1 MRKMIREARKEDCE
15 RILELVI
22 ELAVY
27 EKEPDAVTVTLAQFI
42 EAGFGGK
49 PLWKAFVAEVDG
61 VVQGF
66 ALVYTRFSTWKG
78 QMVYLEDFYVTPN
91 YRKLKLGKQLFDTV
105 LAYAKAE
112 KFAGITWQVLD
123 WNQLA
128 IDFYE
133 KYPTQFEKYWW
144 NGKILF

>member
-1 MRKMIREARKEDCE
+1 MIREACKEDCE
-15 RILELVI
+15 RILELVV
-22 ELAVY
+22 ELAIY
-27 EKEPDAVTVTLAQFI
+27 EKEPNAVTVTLPHFI
-42 EAGFGGK
+42 ESGFGDK

-78 QMVYLEDFYVTPN
+78 QIVYLEDFYVTPN
-91 YRKLKLGKQLFDTV
+91 YRKLKLGKQLFDKV
-105 LAYAKAE
+105 LEYAKTN
-112 KFAGITWQVLD
+112 KFVGVTWQVLD

-133 KYPTQFEKYWW
+133 NYATQFEKNWW
-144 NGKILF
+144 NGKIIF